1 MKLGE
6 ILLIFKE
13 FVGNKFQFNGAIW
26 YQISIEITTQ
36 TTHFHHQYGA
46 VSLSRA
52 ELTAFSSFCTQQIS
66 LKVSQLQPPLNE
78 RQRLDYEHTGC
89 TWWSISLHACPSALT
104 NCWNVLMWW
113 HYRPAPPPPA
123 PAPPSGL
130 AAPDSTTN
138 ITTGTMYI
146 HCKEKKGVTHD

>member
-1 MKLGE
+1 MSVLWCHL
-6 ILLIFKE
+6 IPNIYWNYYTNYTFPPSIWCCLIFKSW
-13 FVGNKFQFNGAIW
+13 VDNI
-26 YQISIEITTQ
+26 
-36 TTHFHHQYGA
+36 
-46 VSLSRA
+46 
-52 ELTAFSSFCTQQIS
+52 SSFCTRQIS
-66 LKVSQLQPPLNE
+66 LTVSQLQPPLNE

-89 TWWSISLHACPSALT
+89 TWWSISPHACPSALT

-146 HCKEKKGVTHD
+146 HCKKKKGATHD